1 MGAQTAMPAR
11 TGKESLHGLK
21 DEHQIWVGGERVRRL
36 VDRFVKEDL

>member
-21 DEHQIWVGGERVRRL
+21 DERQIWWAGSASAAWWTAS
-36 VDRFVKEDL
+36 